1 MPTQRKIETVSELTE
16 KMSRMQA
23 VIVADYRGITVAE
36 VTKLRNKI
44 RPLGGEFIVAKNTLA
59 LISAKETGYAG
70 IEPALKGP
78 TALCFAYGDVAAVAK
93 AIKEV
98 NAEIKS
104 CRSVARCWVRCT
116 LTVLMHSTKSPAS
129 QPAQKSCPKSSEL
142 SLHRLPVSS
151 GSSTVS
157 PPASSTRFRVV
168 PTSSAATTRLPKQ
181 PCVLH
186 SSVYQHYF

>member
-44 RPLGGEFIVAKNTLA
+44 RPLGGEFIVAKNTLT

-98 NAEIKS
+98 NAEINKLS
-104 CRSVARCWVRCT
+104 FRGAMLGTLYIDGADALDKVASVPTRPEILSQVVGVIAAPLTGVVGILDSVATGVIYAVQGRAD
-116 LTVLMHSTKSPAS
+116 KIGGDD
-129 QPAQKSCPKSSEL
+129 K
-142 SLHRLPVSS
+142 
-151 GSSTVS
+151 
-157 PPASSTRFRVV
+157 
-168 PTSSAATTRLPKQ
+168 AA
-181 PCVLH
+181 
-186 SSVYQHYF
+186 

>member
-1 MPTQRKIETVSELTE
+1 MPTQRKIDSVAELTE

-44 RPLGGEFIVAKNTLA
+44 RPLGGEFIVAKNTLT
-59 LISAKETGYAG
+59 LIAANATGFAG

-98 NAEIKS
+98 NAEIKKLS
-104 CRSVARCWVRCT
+104 FRGAMLGTLYIDGADALDKVASVPTRPEVLSQIVGVIAAPLTGVVGILDSVAT
-116 LTVLMHSTKSPAS
+116 
-129 QPAQKSCPKSSEL
+129 
-142 SLHRLPVSS
+142 
-151 GSSTVS
+151 G
-157 PPASSTRFRVV
+157 VV
-168 PTSSAATTRLPKQ
+168 YAVQARADKIGGDDKAA
-181 PCVLH
+181 
-186 SSVYQHYF
+186 